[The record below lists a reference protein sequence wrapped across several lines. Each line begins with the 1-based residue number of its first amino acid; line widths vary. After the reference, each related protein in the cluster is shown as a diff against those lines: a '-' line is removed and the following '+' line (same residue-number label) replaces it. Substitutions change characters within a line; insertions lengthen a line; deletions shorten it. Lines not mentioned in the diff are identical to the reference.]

1 MTRRA
6 FQNTLEDILD
16 VPRNT
21 LNDSWSRDT
30 LESWTSVADMKIFT
44 AITAEFGVE
53 PDGDL
58 LGAETI
64 GDLLGVLEARHLFA

>member
-16 VPRNT
+16 VPRNSLQDTYSRET
-21 LNDSWSRDT
+21 LD
-30 LESWTSVADMKIFT
+30 SWTSVADMKIFT
-44 AITAEFGVE
+44 AISTEFGVE
-53 PDGDL
+53 PDTEL

-64 GDLLGVLEARHLFA
+64 GDLLQVLEARCVFS